1 MKWFKIIS
9 IVFTW
14 LAVGAVT
21 WLSVG
26 FSMDQR
32 ENGLCTG
39 LTINIHQPDNQ
50 ILLLTEDLNAILD
63 NLRPRWDSVPMKEIN
78 IQLLED
84 QLRTHPLALDVS
96 VFSTW
101 KGELHIDM
109 TQNVA
114 FARVQQGN
122 SGHYIDQDGRKFP
135 LSSHASLD
143 LPLISG
149 RTDSASCLSAIA
161 LIDQAAS
168 HPAFPGGLAQ
178 VNIASD
184 GSLQVMPQWHG
195 HVIQWGQS
203 DNFHNKAHKA
213 QALYAYL
220 LQQGQMDSLNRVDL
234 RYSNQVIH
242 TFNPSP
248 SS

>member
-39 LTINIHQPDNQ
+39 LTISIHQPDNQ
-50 ILLLTEDLNAILD
+50 ILLLTEDLNVILD

-114 FARVQQGN
+114 FCPSTAGKQRTLHRPRWSKISPV
-122 SGHYIDQDGRKFP
+122 FP
-135 LSSHASLD
+135 CQF
-143 LPLISG
+143 
-149 RTDSASCLSAIA
+149 RF
-161 LIDQAAS
+161 AADFWT
-168 HPAFPGGLAQ
+168 H
-178 VNIASD
+178 
-184 GSLQVMPQWHG
+184 
-195 HVIQWGQS
+195 
-203 DNFHNKAHKA
+203 
-213 QALYAYL
+213 
-220 LQQGQMDSLNRVDL
+220 
-234 RYSNQVIH
+234 
-242 TFNPSP
+242 
-248 SS
+248 